1 MTRPGDIKPREG
13 AQPAAL
19 YKDWVVGA
27 EFPPLPF
34 TITPDIVREYMS
46 VVDADPANYVIDGRQ
61 AAPPNVVFVYMM
73 AVMYRLYPPQ
83 QGGIMLGNTV
93 QFHNPIWADEDT
105 EVVGTGRVTDKLR
118 EEGPQAH
125 LLRRRVQATGRHP
138 PRLRQPHLRLPRM
151 TNESDQESRS

>member
-1 MTRPGDIKPREG
+1 MTRPGYIKPREG
-13 AQPAAL
+13 AQPVSL

-27 EFPPLPF
+27 EFPALPF
-34 TITPDIVREYMS
+34 TITTDVVREYMS

-105 EVVGTGRVTDKLR
+105 DVIGTGRVTDKYEKKGR
-118 EEGPQAH
+118 KHICYDVDFKRSDGT
-125 LLRRRVQATGRHP
+125 LLVSVNHVSAFP
-138 PRLRQPHLRLPRM
+138 
-151 TNESDQESRS
+151 E

>member
-27 EFPPLPF
+27 EFPALPF
-34 TITPDIVREYMS
+34 TITPGIVREYMS
-46 VVDADPANYVIDGRQ
+46 VVDADPANYLIDGRQ

-105 EVVGTGRVTDKLR
+105 EVVGTGRVTDKLEKKGR
-118 EEGPQAH
+118 KHIHYDVEFRRPDGTLLVSVSHVSAFPQ
-125 LLRRRVQATGRHP
+125 
-138 PRLRQPHLRLPRM
+138 
-151 TNESDQESRS
+151 